1 MPPLIHR
8 LPPRRQ
14 AAIYASDS
22 QDNAQLREWKKRNA
36 ESMKILEKTT
46 KEMPLR

>member
-1 MPPLIHR
+1 V
-8 LPPRRQ
+8 
-14 AAIYASDS
+14 IYASDS
-22 QDNAQLREWKKRNA
+22 QNDAALREWKKRNA